1 MKFKQTDSAAR
12 AIHCVLLILA
22 LAAWAATA
30 GAQCTTPCDSPECRE
45 SFPQISFSSTV
56 CDLGE
61 IGSGSRHTC
70 EFKFT
75 NSGSG
80 RLEVTSMKSTC
91 GCTVLDLP
99 PGEYEPNECGTIKA
113 TYTASRAAGTARKH
127 IYVSSND
134 KTNPVMRSK
143 TVDAKAGPLPRR
155 CLHVVHAR
163 RSRERAVADAC
174 IENGPSLGSQKGR
187 PARNAILYILPIIPK
202 SCTGV
207 KDAPRRCA
215 HAPVVGWPNP

>member
-1 MKFKQTDSAAR
+1 MRISNMKTMQGNRTISAMHVVFTLLALPMCASAA
-12 AIHCVLLILA
+12 V
-22 LAAWAATA
+22 
-30 GAQCTTPCDSPECRE
+30 GAECTTPCDTLECKSFVPE
-45 SFPQISFSSTV
+45 ISFSSPV

-80 RLEVTSMKSTC
+80 RLEVTSVKSTC

-113 TYTASRAAGTARKH
+113 TYTASRAAGTIRKH

-143 TVDAKAGPLPRR
+143 T
-155 CLHVVHAR
+155 
-163 RSRERAVADAC
+163 ADARAS
-174 IENGPSLGSQKGR
+174 PLA
-187 PARNAILYILPIIPK
+187 PALPACR
-202 SCTGV
+202 SC
-207 KDAPRRCA
+207 KR
-215 HAPVVGWPNP
+215 

>member
-1 MKFKQTDSAAR
+1 MKSGEKTRKHSCDGNTACYLLCVCLTSLAIGTTVDAAD
-12 AIHCVLLILA
+12 
-22 LAAWAATA
+22 
-30 GAQCTTPCDSPECRE
+30 CDSECIAPACRQN
-45 SFPQISFSSTV
+45 SPRISFDSTV

-61 IGSGSRHTC
+61 VGPGSRNVC
-70 EFKFT
+70 EFRFANT
-75 NSGSG
+75 GSG

-143 TVDAKAGPLPRR
+143 T
-155 CLHVVHAR
+155 
-163 RSRERAVADAC
+163 ADARASPLAPALPAC
-174 IENGPSLGSQKGR
+174 RSCKAIERELS
-187 PARNAILYILPIIPK
+187 
-202 SCTGV
+202 
-207 KDAPRRCA
+207 
-215 HAPVVGWPNP
+215 